1 MSNEVKAIGFD
12 NISEDNK
19 IKDKMVKNSSTKVK
33 KMQEDKKAFVCTI
46 RKIIIFSIIALVIL
60 GIFLFIF
67 YVSFSRCIGPDPE
80 YKITND
86 ITYNPEE
93 TNQNSIKDITIID
106 LGPMEEEF
114 KIATNVND
122 LTRIYV
128 NQKSYENITANGH
141 LTQIL
146 VDRKTIYDIYI
157 ISSNKSDEKYK
168 NLYNET
174 YLCAISISSE
184 CISTEDEYCVPQKL
198 VDFVDQDYSHIRNLE
213 EVEDL
218 EKFPMP
224 LCLFNLTNN
233 NVITSMICPKSL
245 SSTKKYTMI
254 LDLYFFRP
262 PSIKRPDKDKS
273 NITIDFENLDNNQRL
288 IKEKN
293 GGICDVEN
301 FMYSF
306 CTTEMNTTVDSN
318 NKIIKYNEI
327 AFTNITTDQNNS
339 YIKNKITYLMD
350 ESNKTLS
357 LNSEKYNETLWKI
370 LSKLEPYMEYDEH
383 FSIEQFKEL
392 YLITKNVS
400 KPKNKRLLS
409 GENNKGVFTDNLF
422 YFEHYGGVILNIVLK
437 DNTGIGSEN
446 VEALVDLI
454 IDREKRNLISLKE
467 FTNIDHI
474 INKLIL
480 LSKSGNNLAT
490 ALYEK
495 INENLNNLVD
505 TISVNITYL
514 NKYIFYRELNSIFD
528 YTLSLNSIK
537 NLDYKIVGYSDEL
550 VNSLDTIYNEI
561 DNGSLKKH
569 TSILNKNIY
578 DFIKDSHRIINKIF
592 NNLKELG
599 SKLNSPKNRITE
611 ISTYYLNYTSTSYIT
626 TIKEAQN
633 LLMTYYIKENELII
647 PQVNKMLEYFEEKVL
662 NSLEK
667 QRNLINNLYQNLEK
681 KKFNIEIA
689 TIEDFNKTINNLCN
703 SGKYVN
709 EIKN

>member
-33 KMQEDKKAFVCTI
+33 KMQEDTKAFVCTI

-86 ITYNPEE
+86 ITDNPEE

-128 NQKSYENITANGH
+128 NQKSYENIIANGK
-141 LTQIL
+141 LTEIL

-157 ISSNKSDEKYK
+157 ISSNISDEKTK
-168 NLYNET
+168 NFYNET

-184 CISTEDEYCVPQKL
+184 CISKDDEYCVPQIL
-198 VDFVDQDYSHIRNLE
+198 VDFVDQDYSHIRNLDE
-213 EVEDL
+213 IEDL
-218 EKFPMP
+218 EKFPIP

-245 SSTKKYTMI
+245 SSTKKNTI
-254 LDLYFFRP
+254 ISDLYFFRP
-262 PSIKRPDKDKS
+262 PSIKRPDKDKF
-273 NITIDFENLDNNQRL
+273 NITLDYENLDNNQKL

-392 YLITKNVS
+392 YLIIKNIT
-400 KPKNKRLLS
+400 KPKNKRLLNS
-409 GENNKGVFTDNLF
+409 KKNNVVFTDNLF
-422 YFEHYGGVILNIVLK
+422 YFGHYGGVILNIVLK
-437 DNTGIGSEN
+437 DITGIGSEN

-454 IDREKRNLISLKE
+454 IDSENKNLIHLKG
-467 FTNIDHI
+467 FTNINHI

-578 DFIKDSHRIINKIF
+578 DFINDSHRIINKIF

-681 KKFNIEIA
+681 KNFNIENA
-689 TIEDFNKTINNLCN
+689 TIEDFNRTINNLCN

-709 EIKN
+709 